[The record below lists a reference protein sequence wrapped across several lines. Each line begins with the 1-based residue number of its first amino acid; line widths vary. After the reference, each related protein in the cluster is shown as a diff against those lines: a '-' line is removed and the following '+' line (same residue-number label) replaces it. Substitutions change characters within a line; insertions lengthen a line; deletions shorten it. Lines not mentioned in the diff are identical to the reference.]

1 MKKFNNQSGFVLI
14 DFIVV
19 IIIAGILI
27 AVAVTSVQSLG
38 FIKTLIYAF
47 VIILFGV
54 IFYFITVFYE
64 RVTKRSW
71 DHDQQKILTIFAV
84 VFGLGLLIYFIILP
98 KMF

>member
-14 DFIVV
+14 DLIVV

-27 AVAVTSVQSLG
+27 AVVVTSVQNLG
-38 FIKTLIYAF
+38 FIEVLIYALA
-47 VIILFGV
+47 IILFGV

-71 DHDQQKILTIFAV
+71 DHDQQKIYIIFIAM
-84 VFGLGLLIYFIILP
+84 FGLGLLIYFVILP
-98 KMF
+98 KVF